1 MAYLPIDEHGIIG
14 NLRSVALVGTDGAID
29 WCCAPRVDSP
39 SIFASILDDERGG
52 VFRICPRLDDVRTR
66 QMYLPDTNVL
76 VTRFLHPDGVA
87 ELVDFMALSVHPDGA
102 RSPWR
107 IVRTATAV
115 RGAVPFRL
123 NCRPAFDYG
132 RARHET
138 KPREDGVL
146 FHIDG
151 LALALTST
159 VPLRIEDNG
168 ATAEFLLEAG
178 KKVSFVLEAAGDPGP
193 LGAAL
198 SDAAV
203 ETLFLDTAAFWRRW
217 LARST
222 YVGRW
227 REMVN
232 RSALVL
238 KLLTYAPT
246 GAMVAAATT
255 SLPERLG
262 GARNWDYRYTW
273 IRDSSFTL
281 FALLRLGFTEE
292 AADFMRWVEARCQEI
307 KPDGSLQP
315 VYRVDGSH
323 DLAEAVLTHL
333 RGYRGAQ
340 PVRIGN
346 EAYRQLQLDIYGELV
361 DAAYLYNKHVAPVAS
376 EMWANVVTLLDWLG
390 RNWQASDNGIWEIR
404 GEPRQFVHSRL
415 MCWVAF
421 ERAMRIARARGLP
434 APYEQWRHH
443 RDAIYQEIMDKGW
456 DHGARSFTQYYGG
469 SSPDA
474 SLLLMSLVK
483 FMGPTDPRLL
493 ATLERIQRELVTD
506 SLVHRYDPTLAA
518 PDGLEGAEG
527 TFSACSFWWVDG
539 LTGARR
545 FDEARLTFEKM
556 LTYANHVG
564 LYAEQ
569 IGLSG
574 EALGNFPQALTHL
587 ALIGAA
593 TNLDRALDGSA

>member
-1 MAYLPIDEHGIIG
+1 MTFLPIEEHGIIG
-14 NLRSVALVGTDGAID
+14 NLRSVALVGTDGGID

-39 SIFASILDDERGG
+39 SIFASLLDDERGG
-52 VFRICPRLDDVRTR
+52 LFRISPSLADVRTR
-66 QMYLPDTNVL
+66 QMYLPDTNIL
-76 VTRFLHPDGVA
+76 VTRFLHPDGVG
-87 ELVDFMALSVHPDGA
+87 ELVDFMPLSVHPDGT

-115 RGAVPFRL
+115 RGAVPFRVA
-123 NCRPAFDYG
+123 CRPAFDYG
-132 RARHET
+132 RARHVT
-138 KPREDGVL
+138 KPRSDGVL
-146 FHIDG
+146 FETSG
-151 LALALTST
+151 LALALTSA
-159 VPLRIEDNG
+159 VPLRIQEDG
-168 ATAEFLLEAG
+168 AAAEFRLEAG
-178 KKVSFVLEAAGDPGP
+178 QKASFVLEAAGEAGA
-193 LGAAL
+193 LGAAI
-198 SDAAV
+198 SGEAV
-203 ETLFLDTAAFWRRW
+203 ETLFLDTAAFWRGW
-217 LARST
+217 ISRST

-255 SLPERLG
+255 SLPERPG

-292 AADFMRWVEARCQEI
+292 AAAFMRWVEARCQEI
-307 KPDGSLQP
+307 GPDGSLQP
-315 VYRVDGSH
+315 VYGVDGRH
-323 DLAEAVLTHL
+323 DLSETVLGHL

-346 EAYRQLQLDIYGELV
+346 DAHGQLQLDIYGELV
-361 DAAYLYNKHVAPVAS
+361 DAAYLYNKHVAPLAH
-376 EMWANVVTLLDWLG
+376 EMWTNFVTLLDWLG
-390 RNWQASDNGIWEIR
+390 RNWHRPDSGIWEIR
-404 GEPRQFVHSRL
+404 GEPRQFVHSKV

-434 APYEQWRHH
+434 APYEEWRRH
-443 RDAIYQEIMDKGW
+443 RDAIYQETMAKGW
-456 DHGARSFTQYYGG
+456 DHGAQAFTQFYGG
-469 SSPDA
+469 SSLDA
-474 SLLLMSLVK
+474 SLLLMPLVK
-483 FMGPTDPRLL
+483 FVGPMDPRLL

-506 SLVHRYDPTLAA
+506 SLVHRYDPRLAA
-518 PDGLEGAEG
+518 PDGLDGGEG
-527 TFSACSFWWVDG
+527 TFSACSFWLVDC

-564 LYAEQ
+564 LFAEQ

-574 EALGNFPQALTHL
+574 EALGNFPQAITHL